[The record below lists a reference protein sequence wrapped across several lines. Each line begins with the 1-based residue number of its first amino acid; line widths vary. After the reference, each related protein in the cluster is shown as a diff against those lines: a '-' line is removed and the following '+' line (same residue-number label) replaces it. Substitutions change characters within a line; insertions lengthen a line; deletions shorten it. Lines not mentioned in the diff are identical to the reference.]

1 MGGYSVH
8 KQFVYQQDKVLMASP
23 EIFFRSALRS
33 DLGKFEVNMRLY
45 ATHWAPVR
53 VNNLFLTNK
62 LR

>member
-45 ATHWAPVR
+45 ATH
-53 VNNLFLTNK
+53 
-62 LR
+62 